1 MRRQRLATLRWVDR
15 LLKTVR
21 PDGRRP
27 VTEFPGLWRRRLQL
41 NLRKYLICCWSDIP
55 GRKGCIA
62 AGWRGLR
69 RLRREVAH

>member
-1 MRRQRLATLRWVDR
+1 
-15 LLKTVR
+15 
-21 PDGRRP
+21 